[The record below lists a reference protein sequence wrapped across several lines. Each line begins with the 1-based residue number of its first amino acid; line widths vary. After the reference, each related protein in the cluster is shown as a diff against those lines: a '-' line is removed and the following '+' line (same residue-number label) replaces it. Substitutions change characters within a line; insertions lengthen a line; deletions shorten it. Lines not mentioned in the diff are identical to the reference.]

1 MGHYIGCAKV
11 MAASD
16 HVNPDQHMNHG
27 HINQIATHKEVK
39 QLLGKL
45 VDNDVKFVLA
55 DGKKH
60 HQLKVVGNGIVT
72 ISKSPSDKRALDNI
86 KGDIRKSIRRDI
98 DPDWKFPD

>member
-1 MGHYIGCAKV
+1 MS
-11 MAASD
+11 ASD
-16 HVNPDQHMNHG
+16 SINSDQHMNMS

-45 VDNDVKFVLA
+45 VGNDVKFILS

-72 ISKSPSDKRALDNI
+72 ISKSPSDKRAIDNI
-86 KGDIRKSIRRDI
+86 KGDIRRSIRQDVN
-98 DPDWKFPD
+98 PDWQFPK